1 MMAQHPWPSLQRR
14 AMLRISAV
22 KKDFRI
28 FLGLAQA
35 SCGHGEVTFECVVT
49 WKSLVCYPGV
59 SLHFCEWVP
68 TRARR
73 FPFGLGCSNGA

>member
-22 KKDFRI
+22 KKDSRI

-35 SCGHGEVTFECVVT
+35 SCGHGGVTFECVVT

-59 SLHFCEWVP
+59 SLHFYEWVP

-73 FPFGLGCSNGA
+73 FPFGLGCSKWA

>member
-1 MMAQHPWPSLQRR
+1 MMAQLPWPSLQRR

-35 SCGHGEVTFECVVT
+35 SCGHGEVTFECVGDLE
-49 WKSLVCYPGV
+49 KSLLLPRSVTALLRVGANK
-59 SLHFCEWVP
+59 SKALSFWV
-68 TRARR
+68 
-73 FPFGLGCSNGA
+73 GLQ